1 MLLNVGAF
9 SRGTSGQTINA
20 LMHLVIRKRLN
31 VCGLA
36 VSFLVSLS
44 LAGCGKQE
52 APGPSG
58 APAVEPL
65 AWPALAR
72 VHFLVKELIDHPSN
86 KERATAWTYLVE
98 ETRLLEDMPVG
109 VMNPL
114 GVKSGVEQLLSLVAA
129 SPELPEEGLAAYR
142 ESLRV
147 LVAASGLVLESEDG
161 HVCATHGGGGA
172 RVEGPHH
179 GLITPF
185 HGEGLSGWA
194 ELKLHAGAGVIEC
207 WLARDRKL
215 QNPYDLPLDTT
226 LRLEYIVRGGSL
238 LFKVRDVEQNL
249 SLDGLPNIRDGA
261 TNYFLTQGAK
271 EGNVV
276 ISFTLGGRGVRSGFF
291 YLLPAHE

>member
-1 MLLNVGAF
+1 MLLHVGAC
-9 SRGTSGQTINA
+9 SRGMSGLPIND
-20 LMHLVIRKRLN
+20 LMHLVKRNRLSA
-31 VCGLA
+31 CGLA
-36 VSFLVSLS
+36 VLFLVGLS
-44 LAGCGKQE
+44 VPGCGKRE
-52 APGPSG
+52 VPGPTG
-58 APAVEPL
+58 TPTVEPL

-72 VHFLVKELIDHPSN
+72 VHFLVKELIDHPSA
-86 KERATAWTYLVE
+86 KDRASAWTYLVA

-114 GVKSGVEQLLSLVAA
+114 GVKSGVEQLLNLVAA
-129 SPELPEEGLAAYR
+129 SPELSKENLAAYR

-172 RVEGPHH
+172 SVEGPHY

-185 HGEGLSGWA
+185 HGEGLKGWA
-194 ELKLHAGAGVIEC
+194 ELKLHAAGGIVEC
-207 WLARDRKL
+207 WLASDQKL

-226 LRLEYIVRGGSL
+226 LKLEYIVRGESL
-238 LFKVRDVEQNL
+238 SFKVRDIEQNP

-276 ISFTLGGRGVRSGFF
+276 LSFSSGGRGVRSGFL

>member
-1 MLLNVGAF
+1 MLLDVAS
-9 SRGTSGQTINA
+9 SRGTSGPPINA
-20 LMHLVIRKRLN
+20 LTHLVKRNRLN

-36 VSFLVSLS
+36 VLFLVSLS

-58 APAVEPL
+58 VPAVESL
-65 AWPALAR
+65 DWPALAR
-72 VHFLVKELIDHPSN
+72 VHFLVKELIDHPSA
-86 KERATAWTYLVE
+86 KDRATAWTYLVE
-98 ETRLLEDMPVG
+98 ETRLLEDMPLG

-114 GVKSGVEQLLSLVAA
+114 GVKSGVEQLLNLVAA
-129 SPELPEEGLAAYR
+129 SPEFPEEGLAAYR

-172 RVEGPHH
+172 SVEGPHH

-194 ELKLHAGAGVIEC
+194 ELKLHAEGGILEC

-226 LRLEYIVRGGSL
+226 LKLEYIVRGESL
-238 LFKVRDVEQNL
+238 SFKVRDVEQNP

-261 TNYFLTQGAK
+261 TNYFLTRGAK

-276 ISFTLGGRGVRSGFF
+276 LSFSSGGRGVRSGFF